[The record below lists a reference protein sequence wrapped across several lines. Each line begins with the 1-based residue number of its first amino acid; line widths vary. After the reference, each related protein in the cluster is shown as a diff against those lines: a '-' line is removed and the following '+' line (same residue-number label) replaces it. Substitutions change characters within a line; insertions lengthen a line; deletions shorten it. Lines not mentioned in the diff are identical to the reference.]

1 MREIHPRFLLYVKG
15 NYGAI
20 RKFSEMRR
28 KSLQV
33 EERIYK
39 LYQTFN
45 EVNSKYLF
53 MYNATIKR
61 YDVQLQRHES
71 VSKCGDAKVGWGLDI
86 IMALIQSDNWNWWQV
101 TGAQSH
107 LLHIFVADNL
117 HNLAEN
123 QGIWYRNTTASCKMA
138 NFVTENARNGQTCI
152 YTYISKVSRVVFVI
166 VVCAWNSRREWA
178 VLGFCLDR

>member
-1 MREIHPRFLLYVKG
+1 MIPTKCGKSILDSSCMLKG
-15 NYGAI
+15 ITAPLGNSLKWELKG
-20 RKFSEMRR
+20 
-28 KSLQV
+28 KSPKE
-33 EERIYK
+33 EERIY

-123 QGIWYRNTTASCKMA
+123 QGIWYRNTTAQCKMV
-138 NFVTENARNGQTCI
+138 NFVRKTDMYKTKN
-152 YTYISKVSRVVFVI
+152 
-166 VVCAWNSRREWA
+166 
-178 VLGFCLDR
+178 